1 MKEPTYYDWVE
12 LIEGVLL
19 TLCGFTTFLLP
30 IYLPEKLILLFGVIA
45 TMIGIANIFLY
56 VKSGH
61 EIGISRTLALVGGI
75 LSILV
80 GLLLASHTMMRFSR
94 FAVLYS
100 LWLIAY
106 CLTEAGM
113 LKKERDIQKD
123 PHVKRG
129 YWISVAGAIAG
140 AILIIVSCGSL
151 NAFRIILALMLVVL
165 GVDRCVLVCKA
176 ITKPNV

>member
-61 EIGISRTLALVGGI
+61 EIGISRTLTLVGGI

-80 GLLLASHTMMRFSR
+80 GLLLASHTTMQFSR
-94 FAVLYS
+94 S
-100 LWLIAY
+100 LCCTLF
-106 CLTEAGM
+106 G
-113 LKKERDIQKD
+113 
-123 PHVKRG
+123 
-129 YWISVAGAIAG
+129 
-140 AILIIVSCGSL
+140 
-151 NAFRIILALMLVVL
+151 
-165 GVDRCVLVCKA
+165 
-176 ITKPNV
+176 